1 MGTPGTMARLSDA
14 ATTRVQAADTVL
26 AVLETV
32 AFAPAPIGVT
42 QVAGIVGIAK
52 SAAFRHLRTLL
63 DRGFLVQ
70 DAASSRFSLGPK
82 VFLLG
87 RMASGGQDLAT
98 LIQPAL
104 REARDA
110 CGFSAV
116 VSTPTPQGAF
126 VLTTLSGM
134 QAVDIGVRVGSSL
147 ALHAS
152 AQGKVFLAFG
162 NPGLLDR
169 LLASPRPAFT
179 PHTITGA
186 AELAA
191 DIARV
196 RAQGYAVAPEEVLLG
211 VNALAAPVQDANGTI
226 VASVALVGSIQHIAA
241 EPDARLIRIV
251 LDLAEKARL
260 LFGPTPAGLTRSQGI
275 LKPGGG
281 A

>member
-1 MGTPGTMARLSDA
+1 MSEIGE
-14 ATTRVQAADTVL
+14 ATKTRVQAADTVL

-32 AFAPAPIGVT
+32 AFAEGPIGVT

-63 DRGFLVQ
+63 DRGYLLQ
-70 DAASSRFSLGPK
+70 DPLSSRFRLGPK

-87 RMASGGQDLAT
+87 RMAPGGQDLAAVM
-98 LIQPAL
+98 QPAL

-110 CGFSAV
+110 SGLSV
-116 VSTPTPQGAF
+116 VLSTPTPQGAF

-134 QAVDIGVRVGSSL
+134 QAVDIGVRIGSSL

-162 NPGLLDR
+162 SAGLLDR
-169 LLASPRPAFT
+169 LLASPLPAFT
-179 PHTITGA
+179 RHTITGA
-186 AELAA
+186 AELTAEV
-191 DIARV
+191 ARV

-211 VNALAAPVQDANGTI
+211 VNALAAPVQDPHGTV

-241 EPDARLIRIV
+241 QPDARLIRIV
-251 LDLAEKARL
+251 LQLAERARSL
-260 LFGPTPAGLTRSQGI
+260 MADT
-275 LKPGGG
+275 G
-281 A
+281 ARRG